1 MASKKQNKGSNMAS
15 KRNASNA
22 AAADAMADMTKESGQ
37 LMVIRA
43 SRIDF
48 ESFQNV
54 RSAGWQ
60 NETNTEAGDGSNF
73 PALKASIATVGQ
85 KDPITVRPKP
95 NRSGKGDFEFEC
107 IKGFQRGTAIKQ
119 IGAERKPEPDND
131 PLIKVIVKDLD
142 DLQALEE
149 CTYENTARNNLN
161 PADTAAAARRLL
173 DAFKAKGI
181 NMSVNALADRMG
193 KNQSWLNSLV
203 VIARKGGKVF
213 DLWQAERKVSV
224 PALVMTKLLK
234 ECTTGEGDN
243 QVVDLDKAEKLYSEV
258 QKNKGK
264 LPRSQNP
271 DELKAATS
279 AAKQAGNLLGTLL
292 AAGHIT
298 LAPELQATTTQG
310 LLVSCGISLKGL
322 SAEQIRN
329 VCNTLTAARIQ
340 AMAAATEA
348 ASKAGV
354 TSTEPKRRGGKGAS
368 KGDATAN

>member
-1 MASKKQNKGSNMAS
+1 MASKQKNKGSNMAS
-15 KRNASNA
+15 KRNTTA
-22 AAADAMADMTKESGQ
+22 AAVDATESMTKESGQ
-37 LMVIRA
+37 LMVIRC

-85 KDPITVRPKP
+85 KDPIVVRPKP
-95 NRSGKGDFEFEC
+95 NRSGKGDYEFEC
-107 IKGFQRGTAIKQ
+107 VKGFQRGTAIRQ

-161 PADTAAAARRLL
+161 PADTAAAAIRLL
-173 DAFKAKGI
+173 EAFKAKGV

-213 DLWQAERKVSV
+213 DMWQAERKVSV

-243 QVVDLDKAEKLYSEV
+243 QVVDLDKAEKLYGEV

-264 LPRSQNP
+264 LPRTGNP
-271 DELKAATS
+271 NELKAATT
-279 AAKQAGNLLGTLL
+279 AAKQAGNLLGTLQ

-322 SAEQIRN
+322 SAEEIRN

-354 TSTEPKRRGGKGAS
+354 SATEPKRRGGKGAN
-368 KGDATAN
+368 KGAETAN